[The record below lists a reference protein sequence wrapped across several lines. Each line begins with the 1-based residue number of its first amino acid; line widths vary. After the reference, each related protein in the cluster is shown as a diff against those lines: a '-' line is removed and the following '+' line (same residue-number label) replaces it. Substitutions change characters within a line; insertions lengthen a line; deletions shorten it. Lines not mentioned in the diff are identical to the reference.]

1 MSPQAR
7 LITLHVILFCIASCT
22 SNPTTPPAP
31 AVIASAPESV
41 VTESTQPAPEVAPAV
56 IEPTPLERAQ
66 QALTGGH
73 YDEVCTYLVSVGFSD
88 IICAWIADTARSSDD
103 HALSSA
109 RLERFLR
116 DQHVRRVS
124 GSIVGFYDEANNDYE
139 VRVAGRI
146 AILEATETSF
156 ETTGRFTLWAQ
167 QHGTRVE
174 VLTSGREVSVPIYRE
189 WPLASAILEMARARG
204 DDAGPA
210 AWMLL
215 QELLRSWESSYC
227 YAVDGSCFVAAAQ

>member
-7 LITLHVILFCIASCT
+7 LITLHVIIFCIASCT
-22 SNPTTPPAP
+22 SNPTPPAP
-31 AVIASAPESV
+31 AVIESAPES
-41 VTESTQPAPEVAPAV
+41 VTESTQPEPEVPPAV

-66 QALTGGH
+66 QALTGGQ
-73 YDEVCTYLVSVGFSD
+73 YEEVCTYLVSVGFSD
-88 IICAWIADTARSSDD
+88 IICAWIADTARSNDD
-103 HALSSA
+103 RALSSA

-116 DQHVRRVS
+116 DQRVRRVS

-167 QHGTRVE
+167 QHGTRIE
-174 VLTSGREVSVPIYRE
+174 VLTNGREVSVPIYRE
-189 WPLASAILEMARARG
+189 WPLASAILEMARERG

-210 AWMLL
+210 AIALL
-215 QELLRSWESSYC
+215 NELLRAWEADYC
-227 YAVDGSCFVAAAQ
+227 HAVDGVCFVAGAL